1 MKDLEKFIEGLPEIK
16 FIEPKEWTELECFL
30 VFGCSGYTINKDK
43 GTIEVIQP
51 YTEEFSK
58 LMFEEKDKCIIEDE
72 YIKIEEVVE
81 RYKEYLTKKEQNI
94 LIKSRGRRRG

>member
-1 MKDLEKFIEGLPEIK
+1 MEDLEKFIEGLPEIK

-51 YTEEFSK
+51 YTKEFDK
-58 LMFEEKDKCIIEDE
+58 LMFKEHGEDVIKEEFIDVSKVI
-72 YIKIEEVVE
+72 E
-81 RYKEYLTKKEQNI
+81 RYKEYLTKQEQNI

>member
-1 MKDLEKFIEGLPEIK
+1 MENLEEFIEGLPKIK
-16 FIEPKEWTELECFL
+16 FIEPKVWTDMDCFI

-51 YTEEFSK
+51 YTEEFDK
-58 LMFEEKDKCIIEDE
+58 LMFEQHGECIIE
-72 YIKIEEVVE
+72 EEFIDINKVIE
-81 RYKEYLTKKEQNI
+81 RYEEYLTKQEQNI